1 MVEGG
6 EEEEPSVEEPARETR
21 CAAALASPSSH
32 LCDEDASWTEGSA
45 AVPYHDAHLESHLVR
60 AGAFGMGTWFHAFQ
74 GEDPISSELAEAQ
87 ARYEAPEPPSEGAVR
102 PRATKEAWEAAWR
115 SLVEN
120 APRLSLRGQMRH
132 VPEVKG
138 RVCKGKWTKVPDDYL
153 STGLWCRH
161 VLIQD
166 VIVIGTAGISLVA
179 LSGSGGAVGSSGAR
193 AWKGSVPD
201 GNEFRQCFGE
211 ELRCAATTAAVLPTF
226 DPSRGHVKNWQGK
239 HLALCQQLFT
249 AHRPFPQPDRPSR
262 LVVIYAVRIT
272 LAEMDGRLQEAAEVT
287 VRPALPAMR
296 VVALAVLD
304 CPLAAIAHGEDRF
317 TELLRRVYE
326 NGVTEHVLGVFSEA
340 GRGRL
345 LLGIA
350 LPRCPCPVSGAVL
363 EARYAKGLP
372 RGLPDADEE
381 RLLVT
386 TKRRIHTGITHH
398 LHSTYLR

>member
-138 RVCKGKWTKVPDDYL
+138 RVCKGKWTK
-153 STGLWCRH
+153 
-161 VLIQD
+161 
-166 VIVIGTAGISLVA
+166 LVA

-304 CPLAAIAHGEDRF
+304 CPLAAIAHGEVEDRF

-381 RLLVT
+381 RLL
-386 TKRRIHTGITHH
+386 
-398 LHSTYLR
+398 